1 MQTTTQQHR
10 ETERT
15 WHPISQED
23 KAAVTAMRAIVEPN
37 KGLLRGTTAR
47 GPFEEIMSRVV
58 APVAVTFAPD
68 TLGGVS
74 GWWCRPEG
82 ARTGQTIL
90 HLHGGWFNWG
100 SARAFRNLVGHI
112 AARAGVAAFVPDY
125 RLAPEHP
132 FPAATEDVRAC
143 YRDLIERG
151 FSKVAITGDSAGGN
165 LALGLLHFAAAQKA
179 SGGTLPVA
187 AVALS
192 PVTDLALT
200 GASWETRAAADPYF
214 VRSQAAELVHSY
226 LGDHAAADP
235 LASPLY
241 GELAGLPPIRVQV
254 GDDEVLLDD
263 SLRYVERA
271 VAAGVD
277 ARVDVWEGMPHGFLS
292 GIGTL
297 SASHQSLDE
306 IGRFLADRL
315 NPVKPG

>member
-1 MQTTTQQHR
+1 MQTTTKQNR
-10 ETERT
+10 ETDLT
-15 WHPISQED
+15 WHPISKED
-23 KAAVTAMRAIVEPN
+23 KAAMTAMRAIVEPN
-37 KGLLRGTTAR
+37 KGHLEGTAAR
-47 GPFEEIMSRVV
+47 GPFDSIMSRVV
-58 APVAVTFAPD
+58 APVGVTFAPD
-68 TLGGVS
+68 TVGGVS

-82 ARTGQTIL
+82 ERSGQAIL

-100 SARAFRNLVGHI
+100 SAQAFRNLVGHI
-112 AARAGVAAFVPDY
+112 AARAGVEAFVADY
-125 RLAPEHP
+125 RLAPEIL

-143 YRDLIERG
+143 YLGLIERG

-165 LALGLLHFAAAQKA
+165 LALGLLHFAAAHQA
-179 SGGTLPVA
+179 TCSALPVA

-214 VRSQAAELVHSY
+214 LRSQAAELVGSY
-226 LGDHAAADP
+226 LGGHDPADP

-241 GELAGLPPIRVQV
+241 GKFAGLPPIRVHV

-297 SASHQSLDE
+297 AASKQALDE
-306 IGRFLADRL
+306 IGRFLAGRL
-315 NPVKPG
+315 NLVKRG